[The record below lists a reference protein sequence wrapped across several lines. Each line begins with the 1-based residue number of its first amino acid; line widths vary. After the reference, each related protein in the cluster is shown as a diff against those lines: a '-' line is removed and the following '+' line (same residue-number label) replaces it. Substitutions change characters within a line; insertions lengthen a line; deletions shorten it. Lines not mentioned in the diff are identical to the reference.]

1 MLGDKFIRYEHKSR
15 DIYFVKPFL
24 SLDSYGCRQQ
34 QRTEREKRGRILIIF
49 FDINAD
55 CVVIH
60 RHLTSVP
67 GTRWESH
74 VQLNWLNC
82 VSKLFRLS
90 LCVQC
95 ALATSPKFPQMT
107 AFECNVNKI
116 CKLNLGCACLCTKR
130 GFSGGIRA
138 LSHICTFGERESS
151 RCVALV
157 MMMRGF
163 KSYWPGS
170 IWWRVLFRWFYGDL
184 EAGGIYDNL
193 KYTSEYFFIH
203 RFFLKE

>member
-1 MLGDKFIRYEHKSR
+1 MFQSC
-15 DIYFVKPFL
+15 FV
-24 SLDSYGCRQQ
+24 
-34 QRTEREKRGRILIIF
+34 
-49 FDINAD
+49 
-55 CVVIH
+55 
-60 RHLTSVP
+60 
-67 GTRWESH
+67 
-74 VQLNWLNC
+74 
-82 VSKLFRLS
+82 S

-170 IWWRVLFRWFYGDL
+170 IWWRVLFRWFYGKL
-184 EAGGIYDNL
+184 EAGRIYDNL

-203 RFFLKE
+203 RFFFWKSRERFMDFGSTWISCVCWIFFSQFCFCRVIRLSHARHVGFLFSSSMIAIEAGRDESWAWMFFFLSTIHLMRVNRIPDR